1 MMEKTQK
8 VILITG
14 ASSGIGYE
22 VAKGLAQHGHKV
34 YAAAR
39 RIEKMESLKEFGVV
53 PQRLDVTQ
61 EESCKDVVRH
71 VMELEGRIDVLVNN
85 AGFGL
90 YGSVEDIPMANARKV
105 FDVNVFG
112 LAMMAKMV
120 APYMRQQHSGTIINM
135 SSMGGKAPT
144 YFGAWY
150 HATKF
155 AVEGFSDCLRMELA
169 PFGIN
174 VVIIEPGGIKTPFG
188 DIAADNLEEVSKGG
202 AYEQEAMITAH
213 GMRRQYNSNLLSKP
227 EVISRVIIKAVNTYN
242 PKTRYL
248 VGFGAKPVVW
258 MHALLPDRW
267 YDKLMHRANSL

>member
-1 MMEKTQK
+1 MMEKKQK

-14 ASSGIGYE
+14 ASSGIGYDA
-22 VAKGLAQHGHKV
+22 AKELAEQGHKV

-39 RIEKMESLKEFGVV
+39 RVANMEPLKAFGIV
-53 PQRLDVTQ
+53 PVCLDVTQ
-61 EESCKDVVRH
+61 EDSCEKVVQSIVR
-71 VMELEGRIDVLVNN
+71 EEGRIDVLVNN
-85 AGFGL
+85 AGYGL
-90 YGSVEDIPMANARKV
+90 YGSVEDTPMSKARNV

-112 LAMMAKMV
+112 LAMMAKLV
-120 APYMRQQHSGTIINM
+120 IPYMRAQHSGTIINM

-155 AVEGFSDCLRMELA
+155 AVEGFSDCLRMELSG
-169 PFGIN
+169 FNIN

-188 DIAADNLEEVSKGG
+188 DIAADNLEASSKGG
-202 AYEQEAMITAH
+202 AYEKEAAITAS
-213 GMRRQYNSNLLSKP
+213 GMRKQYNGNMLSKP
-227 EVISRVIIKAVNTYN
+227 KVVTRAIVKAVNARH
-242 PKTRYL
+242 PKTRYM

-258 MHALLPDRW
+258 MRALLPDRW

>member
-1 MMEKTQK
+1 M
-8 VILITG
+8 
-14 ASSGIGYE
+14 AS
-22 VAKGLAQHGHKV
+22 
-34 YAAAR
+34 
-39 RIEKMESLKEFGVV
+39 
-53 PQRLDVTQ
+53 
-61 EESCKDVVRH
+61 
-71 VMELEGRIDVLVNN
+71 
-85 AGFGL
+85 
-90 YGSVEDIPMANARKV
+90 ARKV

-120 APYMRQQHSGTIINM
+120 VPYMRQQHSGTIINM

-169 PFGIN
+169 PFGIH

-188 DIAADNLEEVSKGG
+188 DIAADNLEKVSKGG
-202 AYEQEAMITAH
+202 AYEQEAMITAR

-227 EVISRVIIKAVNTYN
+227 EVISRVIIKAVNTRR

-248 VGFGAKPVVW
+248 VGFGATPVVW